1 MKLRNKVLAGF
12 VATILC
18 LSMMVGSALAST
30 HELPFDY
37 PEEADVA
44 TNNDVWVVLYG
55 GTAAPPLS
63 DDEALR
69 DSIKSVD
76 IVISGNASFDAEI
89 ISNGPS
95 WVPYSFAGQ
104 SVDGEMTLTLDY
116 DMEGQG
122 YTEIIVNLQNKSE
135 GPLSVK
141 RMDFKDADGNVVL
154 AHGAASEAAAGG
166 EAAPK
171 TGLVSTALFLG
182 LGAAAFGTG
191 AVILKKKED

>member
-1 MKLRNKVLAGF
+1 MKLRNKVLAAF
-12 VATILC
+12 VATVLC
-18 LSMMVGSALAST
+18 LSMMVGSALAQT

-37 PEEADVA
+37 PEDAEVA
-44 TNNDVWVVLYG
+44 TNNDVWVVLFG
-55 GTAAPPLS
+55 GTAAPPLT

-69 DSIKSVD
+69 DSIKTVD

-95 WVPYSFAGQ
+95 WVPYSHPGQ
-104 SVDGEMTLTLDY
+104 TVDGEMTLTLDY
-116 DMEGQG
+116 DMEGLG
-122 YTEIIVNLQNKSE
+122 YSEVIVNLQNKSE

-154 AHGAASEAAAGG
+154 AHGAASEVAS

-182 LGAAAFGTG
+182 LGATAFGTG